1 MSYFPLNLHVQSRVY
16 RCEEAVQRGI
26 AYCSKSTVASVPTAG
41 TVQGDSVSQTQ
52 PLGATSLPPTKCD
65 VNDPTLLADCD
76 KKPPAEANQPGPT
89 THLANPEE
97 AEERSEL
104 SSCSE
109 TPGPSDS
116 ALDDVP
122 SRPEVCHTF
131 RSVPVDSEGEYHS
144 FESNNSM
151 DSGGSSSESHKPTSP
166 STEGMGPLAEDVSP
180 DCSSG
185 SASTSYSG
193 EEEQEEE
200 ELYIPKVGG
209 GGNRLIYLVASC

>member
-1 MSYFPLNLHVQSRVY
+1 MY

-52 PLGATSLPPTKCD
+52 PLGAGSLPPTKCD
-65 VNDPTLLADCD
+65 VSDPTLLADCD

-89 THLANPEE
+89 THPANPEE

-104 SSCSE
+104 SSCLE

-122 SRPEVCHTF
+122 SQPEICHTF
-131 RSVPVDSEGEYHS
+131 RSVPVDSEGEHHS
-144 FESNNSM
+144 SESNNSSM

-166 STEGMGPLAEDVSP
+166 STEGPVLLAEDVSP
-180 DCSSG
+180 DRSSG

-200 ELYIPKVGG
+200 DLYIPKVGG
-209 GGNRLIYLVASC
+209 GKQAYIPCSLLLTTS